1 MHSGALEMASAE
13 TGGLGDAVP
22 HKTPTQAGIVPN
34 IEKAV
39 QNLDDV
45 GVPQDG

>member
-1 MHSGALEMASAE
+1 MAGAE
-13 TGGLGDAVP
+13 TGSLGDAVLY
-22 HKTPTQAGIVPN
+22 KIILQLGIIPN

-45 GVPQDG
+45 GVL